1 LHKYA
6 NMLWYLDKYFWSFK
20 LAKNTFLNAKH
31 YLKFLGQFWFHI
43 NPGNSKYAKFGN
55 NRGQKFFLCC
65 KKMWLVYGNMDSV
78 SIGTWSLG
86 VLPILCTCFTLH
98 FTVVCLDWNLESL
111 VFIFK
116 PWTHFFKS
124 FFKIFKFLHD
134 TFC

>member
-1 LHKYA
+1 MLNITLNFWA
-6 NMLWYLDKYFWSFK
+6 N
-20 LAKNTFLNAKH
+20 
-31 YLKFLGQFWFHI
+31 FWFHI

-98 FTVVCLDWNLESL
+98 FTIVCLDWNLESL

-116 PWTHFFKS
+116 PRTHFFKS
-124 FFKIFKFLHD
+124 FFKILKFLHVCLYLGSKIVFTRIKNSIFLRLD
-134 TFC
+134 TFLMF